1 MISFERI
8 NSFFMR
14 LRSYDP
20 VYVAIEFAL
29 IWLVVFAVFR
39 FLKGT
44 RAAGAA
50 KGLLLLSIV
59 VAVLSR
65 VVGGPDVFQRLAVLY
80 DRLLALVAIALIVI
94 FQPELRRAL
103 VRLGETPFI
112 RATPK
117 DVAHITEQIADAC
130 KYLSRNKFGAIML
143 VERTVGLKG
152 LTEGGTIL
160 NADLTSRLLQ
170 TIFFPGS
177 ALHDLAVV
185 IKGRTI
191 FAAGVQLPLAQPE
204 EMPDQELGSRHRA
217 AVGVSKECDAIVVVV
232 SEETGFIRVA
242 ERGRLSIPMSVDDLR
257 ILLRS
262 RMGRK
267 VRIAT
272 NINRASSTPE
282 NPGDSNAG
290 GDSTAAGQTAV
301 GIEHPAMDSLSGD
314 AFSDSGAA
322 GDSAVSKSEHSSKV
336 G

>member
-1 MISFERI
+1 M
-8 NSFFMR
+8 NSFLLR
-14 LRSYDP
+14 LQSYDWR
-20 VYVAIEFAL
+20 YVAIEFAL
-29 IWLVVFAVFR
+29 IWIVVYAVFR

-65 VVGGPDVFQRLAVLY
+65 VIGGPDVFQRLAVLY

-103 VRLGETPFI
+103 VRLGEAPFMK
-112 RATPK
+112 ATPK
-117 DVAHITEQIADAC
+117 DVAHITDQIADAC

-185 IKGRTI
+185 IKGRTV

-242 ERGRLSIPMSVDDLR
+242 ERGRLSIPLSIDDLR

-262 RMGRK
+262 RLGRK

-272 NINRASSTPE
+272 VARQTAAQPDNAN
-282 NPGDSNAG
+282 DSNSA
-290 GDSTAAGQTAV
+290 GDSTAAGQTAL
-301 GIEHPAMDSLSGD
+301 GLDARAMDSLAGD
-314 AFSDSGAA
+314 VFSDSGAA
-322 GDSAVSKSEHSSKV
+322 GETSASSTEQSSKA